1 MALFWEFF
9 TFELKF
15 RFKSLSTYVYFALWL
30 RFPSSPWRRRISVP
44 SATAMARS
52 C

>member
-15 RFKSLSTYVYFALWL
+15 RFKSLSTYVYFLLWL
-30 RFPSSPWRRRISVP
+30 TFSFLRVASEIFVP
-44 SATAMARS
+44 IGNSN
-52 C
+52 